1 LEPDGILFHNLLAAQ
16 SCFDER
22 NPGCPSGDH
31 RRTVALKLD
40 EMHIRGR
47 FGVDIKTNQVVGI
60 LADALEKSV
69 IERELNELIRL
80 EKEGED
86 NMEVSVPEPNKKYL
100 VFVATLLDKNQPKQ
114 QLIVARY
121 D

>member
-1 LEPDGILFHNLLAAQ
+1 
-16 SCFDER
+16 
-22 NPGCPSGDH
+22 
-31 RRTVALKLD
+31 
-40 EMHIRGR
+40 
-47 FGVDIKTNQVVGI
+47 
-60 LADALEKSV
+60 LEKSV
-69 IERELNELIRL
+69 IERELFNELIRL

-121 D
+121 DDLYLFLYHSNTLYL